1 MKNKSAYIWTFT
13 SKFLPQTIYLLTTM
27 VLARFLTPTEFG
39 QIGAIAIFLSIASS
53 LYEAGLCGA
62 LINIKHV
69 TEEDKST
76 VWIYNTVISS
86 LIYIILFFSA
96 PIIELYLHSPGLCIV
111 LRWVSLIII
120 VNSITAVAN
129 SMLIKNLEFKFILIV
144 SIISAIVSGL
154 LAIIMGINDFGVYS
168 LVVYQI
174 TNACIRGLLISYKY
188 GIVKGFVF
196 DFSSFKKLFSFGAY
210 TSLSNVVDNIYENGL
225 GFLFGKVFNIRT
237 VGFLTQAKKL
247 SDSSTLA
254 VAQTVGTAVFP
265 IISKLDNSND
275 ITKETA
281 TIEKYAIIGVIPAIL
296 FISLF
301 AKEVICLLYGKSWVP
316 SAYYLS
322 LLLIA
327 GVFVV
332 MENINR
338 NFLKGVGEVKNLF
351 IYTILKRLGACIC
364 ILIALAIDKSLIIYS
379 YILGAFI
386 GYITNSYI
394 FTRRIGISFPVY
406 VHSIL
411 SYSIPVILWYGTC
424 LSLKFIL
431 NESWVYYVLIITLTL
446 GYYVYQICTN
456 RLPILYYLNLRRK
469 K

>member
-1 MKNKSAYIWTFT
+1 MKNKSAYIWTFI

-39 QIGAIAIFLSIASS
+39 QIGAIAIFLSIANS
-53 LYEAGLCGA
+53 LYNAGLGGA
-62 LINIKHV
+62 LINLKHV

-76 VWIYNTVISS
+76 VWIYNTVISC
-86 LIYIILFFSA
+86 LLYIILFFSA
-96 PIIELYLHSPGLCIV
+96 PSIELFLHSPGLCIV

-129 SMLIKNLEFKFILIV
+129 SMLIKNLEFKFLLIV

-154 LAIIMGINDFGVYS
+154 LAIIMSINDFGVYS

-174 TNACIRGLLISYKY
+174 ADACIRGLLISYKY
-188 GIVKGFVF
+188 GIVKGLVF
-196 DFSSFKKLFSFGAY
+196 DFRSFKKLFSFGAY

-225 GFLFGKVFNIRT
+225 GFLFGKVFSIRT
-237 VGFLTQAKKL
+237 AGYLTQAKKL
-247 SDSSTLA
+247 SDSSTSV

-265 IISKLDNSND
+265 IISKLDNCNE

-281 TIEKYAIIGVIPAIL
+281 TIEKYAIIALTPAIL

-301 AKEVICLLYGKSWVP
+301 AKEVICLLYGVSWAP
-316 SAYYLS
+316 SAFFLS

-332 MENINR
+332 LENINR

-351 IYTILKRLGACIC
+351 IYTILKRGIACVC

-394 FTRRIGISFPVY
+394 FTRRIGISFPVHVY
-406 VHSIL
+406 SIL
-411 SYSIPVILWYGTC
+411 SYSIPVIVWYGTC
-424 LSLKFIL
+424 LSLKIL
-431 NESWVYYVLIITLTL
+431 LHECWVTHTLIIILTL

-456 RLPILYYLNLRRK
+456 RLPLLYYLKIRK
-469 K
+469 LK